1 MNHKN
6 IIRAWCVVLAEKPN
20 AIWYED
26 GGFRYADVLDPEEG
40 WVSYSCNSQ
49 EEWEML
55 TEWVAPNS

>member
-26 GGFRYADVLDPEEG
+26 GGFRYADVFDPEEG
-40 WVSYSCNSQ
+40 WVSYSCDTR
-49 EEWEML
+49 EMWEML
-55 TEWVAPNS
+55 TE